1 MRQESAASTPSCTQ
15 TRCAPQ
21 FFWRGIWRGM
31 RRKILLSLM
40 LGLLLVLGSGSAPL
54 LAQTAHESS
63 AAMAVPA
70 GMESDDLLAEDML
83 ALDGPETAERGFNAS
98 LALNG
103 VYDQQLNWAV
113 FMQPAVSYRFNSNF
127 SADITIPYYFYRLAY
142 KYKNGQPLN
151 GPLTPHRSE
160 LGDTTL
166 AGHAEFS
173 MGRLEDTFTPEVNL
187 PTGNTTYG
195 LSTGRVTYEVLNDM
209 ETTLRRFTPDV
220 QLGIGDSSDLINRK
234 VLRNYDTLGTL
245 AYFQAGGMEKVGS
258 RVQIAGDLYEDLPI
272 GSQKVYTQVIRT
284 KRKKVIQRLT
294 RSGGY
299 TAEDNGLTLTLD
311 LPPKRHVEFSSYF
324 NRSFRL
330 ADSTVGFALT
340 FWAKNP

>member
-1 MRQESAASTPSCTQ
+1 
-15 TRCAPQ
+15 
-21 FFWRGIWRGM
+21 M
-31 RRKILLSLM
+31 RRKFATGNDGRVRAKHFHWGMILCV
-40 LGLLLVLGSGSAPL
+40 LLALRNWSAPL
-54 LAQTAHESS
+54 LAQSAHESS

-70 GMESDDLLAEDML
+70 GMESDDLMAEDML
-83 ALDGPETAERGFNAS
+83 ALDGPETAQRGFNAS

-103 VYDQQLNWAV
+103 VYDQQLDWAAFV
-113 FMQPAVSYRFNSNF
+113 QPAVSYRFNSIF

-151 GPLTPHRSE
+151 GPLTAHSHE

-166 AGHAEFS
+166 AGHAELTP
-173 MGRLEDTFTPEVNL
+173 GWLDDTFTPAVNL

-195 LSTGRVTYEVLNDM
+195 LSTGRVTYVVLNDM
-209 ETTLRRFTPDV
+209 ETTLRQFTPDV

-299 TAEDNGLTLTLD
+299 TAEDNGVTLTLD
-311 LPPKRHVEFSSYF
+311 LPPKRHVEFSTYF

-330 ADSTVGFALT
+330 SNSTVGMAVT